1 MSHLDRLG
9 WAAGITVSTFGRR
22 VGIRANDPAVL
33 PKLFPYLP
41 PGWKEDRASVV
52 DRLYTVM
59 TGSITG
65 GKGGVSTPLVM
76 MYQDT
81 DIIAATDSIES
92 AGEFMEAD
100 LQFYIA
106 EAARNRIFV
115 HAGVVGW
122 KGQALLLPARS
133 FAGKTSL
140 VAELVKAGATYY
152 SDEFAPIDRKG
163 MVHPFARPLSIRGSA
178 TEKPLK
184 QAVEELGG
192 QAGKKPLPVGLVIIT
207 EYREGA
213 HWRPRRLSP
222 GQGLL
227 ELLAHTVPARSR
239 PEVVLAT
246 LQAVVARASVWK
258 GVRGDAKE
266 IAQLILDRLG

>member
-1 MSHLDRLG
+1 MRI
-9 WAAGITVSTFGRR
+9 GIL
-22 VGIRANDPAVL
+22 ANEPSVL
-33 PKLFPYLP
+33 PKLNPYLP
-41 PGWKEDRASVV
+41 PGWKEDRAPVV

-65 GKGGVSTPLVM
+65 DAGESNAPLVM
-76 MYQDT
+76 IYQDT

-122 KGQALLLPARS
+122 KGQAILLPGRT

-140 VAELVKAGATYY
+140 VAELVRAGAVYY

-163 MVHPFARPLSIRGSA
+163 IVHPFARPLSIRGSA
-178 TEKPLK
+178 TEKPVK
-184 QAVEELGG
+184 QVVEELGG
-192 QAGKKPLPVGLVIIT
+192 RAGKKPLPVGLVVVT
-207 EYREGA
+207 HYREGA

-222 GQGLL
+222 GHGIL
-227 ELLAHTVPARSR
+227 ELLAHTVPARSQ
-239 PEVVLAT
+239 PDVVLST
-246 LQAVVARASVWK
+246 LQAIVARASVWK

-266 IAQLILDRLG
+266 VAQLILGPSGYLGFR